1 MGQASADFERGDR
14 VMTAG
19 MITNAILGHLWVL
32 PEIKK
37 VQFPDSPCFCE
48 PHEKCFSPHCHSE
61 QTLFD
66 TPWQCMATKS
76 QEPAI
81 FFTTTALVEILGLS
95 WSGFYKLRKRGII
108 GPPDGY
114 ANGRP
119 LWLREHLKQT
129 ASRIAEL

>member
-1 MGQASADFERGDR
+1 
-14 VMTAG
+14 MTAG

-37 VQFPDSPCFCE
+37 GAVSGLPLFLRASPKMF
-48 PHEKCFSPHCHSE
+48 FS
-61 QTLFD
+61 TLPLGANALD
-66 TPWQCMATKS
+66 TQWQCMATKS
-76 QEPAI
+76 QETAI

-119 LWLREHLKQT
+119 LWLRERLKQT
-129 ASRIAEL
+129 ASRISEL